1 MRFYQEFFLEYCS
14 PHRGAKN
21 RGFKE
26 GDTSLPL
33 IFLGRG
39 AIYFRKMIEIGQEPK
54 NILEYN

>member
-1 MRFYQEFFLEYCS
+1 VVLKR
-14 PHRGAKN
+14 
-21 RGFKE
+21 

-39 AIYFRKMIEIGQEPK
+39 AIYFRKMIEIGQESK